1 MSDCELLKSELIRVS
16 NGRFWGVVSVFHVG
30 VVEAIEKVEIVE
42 TRGGEDGRSKGNKTY
57 FRLGC

>member
-1 MSDCELLKSELIRVS
+1 M
-16 NGRFWGVVSVFHVG
+16 FHVG